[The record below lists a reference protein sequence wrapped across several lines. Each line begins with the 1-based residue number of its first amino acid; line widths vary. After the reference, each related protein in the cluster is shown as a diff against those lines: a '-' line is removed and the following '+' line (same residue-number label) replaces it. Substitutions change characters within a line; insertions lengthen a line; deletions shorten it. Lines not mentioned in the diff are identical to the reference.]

1 MWTGISLSEYKGN
14 TIFQANTLLCHSK
27 TKFRSQNLVTVCFI
41 CDTGHLIKRGLTK
54 SKETF
59 ISSVETTKYIDTR
72 AEILLR
78 VNKIYYNMV
87 WAIFILF

>member
-1 MWTGISLSEYKGN
+1 MYVNGISLSEYKGN

-72 AEILLR
+72 AEIIIKSEQ
-78 VNKIYYNMV
+78 N
-87 WAIFILF
+87 IL

>member
-1 MWTGISLSEYKGN
+1 M
-14 TIFQANTLLCHSK
+14 LCHSK

-72 AEILLR
+72 AEIIIKSEQ
-78 VNKIYYNMV
+78 N
-87 WAIFILF
+87 IL